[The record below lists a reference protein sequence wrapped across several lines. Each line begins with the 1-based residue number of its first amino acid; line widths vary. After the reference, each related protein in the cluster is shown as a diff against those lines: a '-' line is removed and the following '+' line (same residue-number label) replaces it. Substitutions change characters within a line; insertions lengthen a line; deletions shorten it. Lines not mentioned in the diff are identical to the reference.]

1 MKKLNKK
8 KLWIFVAGFALTSNA
23 IYFAFR
29 VNFPA
34 VIWVLCSAFLF
45 YQVTAQD
52 IMLQQNYRWIQKSK
66 KINTKLTNR
75 LIIEQ
80 GKNEAMLANCK
91 RYQDE
96 LKKLRRYDGRNND
109 KTAE

>member
-1 MKKLNKK
+1 MKKLSKK

-34 VIWVLCSAFLF
+34 VMWVLCSAFLF

-52 IMLQQNYRWIQKSK
+52 IMLQYNYRWIQKSK

-75 LIIEQ
+75 LVIEQ

-91 RYQDE
+91 RYQDRIKQ
-96 LKKLRRYDGRNND
+96 LKKEGGKNND
-109 KTAE
+109 KLA